1 LADFPFRRPDA
12 ASRDRHTKKFS
23 QEFPVHALLT
33 PAVRGFVAV
42 FVLVALGACQ
52 KSSSNQA
59 PGGMPPPEVTVAT
72 VQPRDLPV
80 NFEYVA
86 QISGVREIE
95 VRPRVSGIL
104 EKWNFT
110 EGSKVAQGQSLFTI
124 DAAPFR
130 AVLARAEADLA
141 SAQASLDQAKRN
153 AARLKPLYE
162 ARAVSQKEYDDAA
175 SGEQVA
181 NANVKATQ
189 AAVTE
194 ARLNLSYTRVE
205 APISGITS
213 RALQSEGS
221 LVQAQQTLLTKIS
234 QIDPVHVIFSF
245 TEAEHLKFTRAVADG
260 TLQLPK
266 DGKFDVR
273 LKLADG
279 SEYARPGKV
288 DFTDVRVDPTT
299 GTIEG
304 RAVIANPQGLL
315 RPGQFARV
323 QLSGGMRPNAIAIP
337 QRAVLEG
344 PGTKIVLTVNAQGI
358 VEPRPVQVGDWAAD
372 EWIIIGGLK
381 AGDQV
386 IVDGVVKARPGSP
399 VKIAQ
404 APAAVG
410 QPGQT
415 PQGQPAQ
422 SEQPA
427 AKPAAKPQAPQPAK

>member
-1 LADFPFRRPDA
+1 M
-12 ASRDRHTKKFS
+12 
-23 QEFPVHALLT
+23 HALLT

-52 KSSSNQA
+52 KSSSNPA
-59 PGGMPPPEVTVAT
+59 AGGMPPPEVTVAT
-72 VQPRDLPV
+72 VQPRNLPV
-80 NFEYVA
+80 SFEYVA
-86 QISGVREIE
+86 QISGVREVE

-130 AVLARAEADLA
+130 AALARAEADLV

-153 AARLKPLYE
+153 AARLKPLYD

-323 QLSGGMRPNAIAIP
+323 LLSGGMRPNAIAIP

-358 VEPRPVQVGDWAAD
+358 VEPRPVQVGDWAGE

-404 APAAVG
+404 APAAGG
-410 QPGQT
+410 QPGQM

-422 SEQPA
+422 GEQPA
-427 AKPAAKPQAPQPAK
+427 AKPAAKPEAPQPAK

>member
-1 LADFPFRRPDA
+1 
-12 ASRDRHTKKFS
+12 
-23 QEFPVHALLT
+23 VHALLT

-59 PGGMPPPEVTVAT
+59 AGAIPPPEVTVAT
-72 VQPRDLPV
+72 VQPRNLPV

-86 QISGVREIE
+86 QISGVREVE

-130 AVLARAEADLA
+130 AALARAEADLV

-153 AARLKPLYE
+153 AARLKPLYD

-304 RAVIANPQGLL
+304 RAVVANPQGLL

-404 APAAVG
+404 APAAGG

-422 SEQPA
+422 GEQPA
-427 AKPAAKPQAPQPAK
+427 AKPAAKPEAPQPAK